1 MLLLRFKKF
10 PDGAS
15 TLTCTRPDGSVT
27 WQRQHGPHA
36 RFFIRHDLTHFA
48 VETILNYRLG
58 FYGLLAQGWSFTD
71 FGAPWPRGPIPPD
84 ANPAELIVGFL
95 DADQTSPIH
104 VSADQLNDHAATF
117 YRSLGAANP
126 PVLTQDQLSRIRSR
140 LHDLLNQLDSIQ
152 PGQALELSFD
162 PDGKVDAAA

>member
-1 MLLLRFKKF
+1 MLLLRFKKS

-27 WQRQHGPHA
+27 WQRQQGPHA

-58 FYGLLAQGWSFTD
+58 FYGLLTHGWNFND

-84 ANPAELIVGFL
+84 ADPAELIVGFL
-95 DADQTSPIH
+95 DADQTSPTPA
-104 VSADQLNDHAATF
+104 SAEQLNDHAATF
-117 YRSLGAANP
+117 YQSLGAINP
-126 PVLTQDQLSRIRSR
+126 PVLTQDQLIRIRAR
-140 LHDLLNQLDSIQ
+140 LHDLLDQWESIQ
-152 PGQALELSFD
+152 PGQALELTFD
-162 PDGKVDAAA
+162 PDGKVPASA